1 MSITFSG
8 LAEIT
13 RLSGEGLGGTKFNS
27 IAIGTS
33 NTSVDQNQTS
43 LLSEIT
49 TGGGARKSTPDVNI
63 SLVSRVS
70 NEDTVR
76 FVTTFAFTN
85 SFSINE
91 IGVFNAPS
99 GGTMLLRQTF
109 AAPLNVVSQDSLQ
122 LVIDVTSSDAAS
134 DPISVLTFSG
144 ISEGNKLIGEGL
156 TCCPLR
162 AKRRT
167 KSGRLKSVALGTDDG
182 TVLPLNQTNTSLG
195 NEIVAGDNVGLS
207 RGQESQGPTVIQETV
222 NSTGDTLTVF
232 STWDVT
238 GTVGVNEAG
247 TFTDVASNQGE
258 MFVRYVFNAPLN
270 LIATDRF
277 IMVMQLVQTAN

>member
-33 NTSVDQNQTS
+33 NAAVNQNQTS

-91 IGVFNAPS
+91 IGVFNAPTD
-99 GGTMLLRQTF
+99 GTMLLRQTF

-122 LVIDVTSSDAAS
+122 LVIDVTSSDANT
-134 DPISVLTFSG
+134 DPTSVLTFEG

-156 TCCPLR
+156 TP
-162 AKRRT
+162 T
-167 KSGRLKSVALGTDDG
+167 SGRLKSVALGTDDG
-182 TVLPLNQTNTSLG
+182 TVLPLNQSNTSLG
-195 NEIVAGDNVGLS
+195 DEIVGGDNVGLA

-222 NSTGDTLTVF
+222 NSTGDTLSVF

-238 GTVGVNEAG
+238 GTISVNEAG

>member
-33 NTSVDQNQTS
+33 NTAVDQNQTS

-122 LVIDVTSSDAAS
+122 LVIDVTSSDANT
-134 DPISVLTFSG
+134 DPISVLTFAG

-156 TCCPLR
+156 TP
-162 AKRRT
+162 A
-167 KSGRLKSVALGTDDG
+167 SGRLKSVALGTDDG

>member
-33 NTSVDQNQTS
+33 NAAVNQNQTS

-49 TGGGARKSTPDVNI
+49 TGGGSRKSTPDVNI

-85 SFSINE
+85 SFSVNE

-122 LVIDVTSSDAAS
+122 LVIDVTSSDAAT

-156 TCCPLR
+156 TP
-162 AKRRT
+162 T
-167 KSGRLKSVALGTDDG
+167 SGRLKSVALGTDDG
-182 TVLPLNQTNTSLG
+182 TLLPLNQSNTSLG
-195 NEIVAGDNVGLS
+195 DEIVQGDGVGLS

-222 NSTGDTLTVF
+222 NSTGDTLSVF

-238 GTVGVNEAG
+238 GTIGVNEAG